1 MGTPNPMA
9 GTYSAVPS
17 PVSKTSVT
25 VAGILTTVHG
35 LEELQQGGT
44 EVACLWLLNPRQQS
58 QASMEPIAAAII
70 NDWNRHLTTLKED
83 QRSLGLIAISFDQ
96 RNHGSREVDKMANE
110 AWRAGN
116 EKHAQDMLGI
126 YHGTSLDTSQLIT
139 YMPSYVFPRSE
150 RTIIN
155 HMVLG
160 VSLGGHAAWHCIV
173 HDPRIKTAVIV
184 IGCPDYAALMSDRA
198 RLSKLVS
205 WTQSD
210 GSRFFGSEDFP
221 PSLIEAVERFDPA
234 GLFLGSPVSR
244 QSSKYDEV
252 PKGEEK
258 QRLSNL
264 MKALDGKR
272 ILSMAGG
279 ADKLVP
285 YSCCQPFH
293 QWLQRA
299 TQPGGWFGGKVAF
312 EEIVFDGV
320 GHEMSPGMGIKA
332 SQFINDSLKLLLE
345 EVSRRSSKI

>member
-1 MGTPNPMA
+1 METPNPMA

-35 LEELQQGGT
+35 LKELPHEGS

-58 QASMEPIAAAII
+58 QASMEPIAASII
-70 NDWNRHLTTLKED
+70 SGWYSHPTTPKED
-83 QRSLGLIAISFDQ
+83 QQSLGLIAISFDQ
-96 RNHGSREVDKMANE
+96 RNHGSREIDKMANE

-116 EKHAQDMLGI
+116 EKHAPDMLGI

-139 YMPSYVFPRSE
+139 YMPSYIFPRSE

-160 VSLGGHAAWHCIV
+160 VSLGGHAAWHCII

-198 RLSKLVS
+198 RLSKLES

-221 PSLIEAVERFDPA
+221 PSLIEAVETFDPA
-234 GLFLGSPVSR
+234 GLFLGSPTSR
-244 QSSKYDEV
+244 QSGKYDEV
-252 PKGEEK
+252 PEGEEK

-264 MKALDGKR
+264 MKSLDGKR
-272 ILSMAGG
+272 ILNMAGG

-285 YSCCQPFH
+285 YSCCQPFLR
-293 QWLQRA
+293 WFQRA
-299 TQPGGWFGGKVAF
+299 TQPGGWFGGTVTF
-312 EEIVFDGV
+312 EDIVFDDV
-320 GHEMSPGMGIKA
+320 GHEMSLGMGIKA